1 MVIRESQ
8 KLICKPL
15 TQISISGGTER
26 RGQNSP
32 SLLMEEITFLLLLL
46 FWCWCVYHTQKS
58 IKIQWQRALR
68 HFTGVSPG
76 SAHQKLQGSSIH
88 SRITAKR
95 RGGKAQEKGTSLPFP
110 PLCLVPGP
118 YLAGGVCSQ
127 CFAEGQNSQ
136 SPDCRSCYSP
146 GGRSEFLLPA
156 EDVEKRECSLCLQ
169 HHTFPRILKSFNSR
183 TPCPQLI

>member
-15 TQISISGGTER
+15 TQISSSAGTGR

-32 SLLMEEITFLLLLL
+32 SVLMEKVTF
-46 FWCWCVYHTQKS
+46 FFNV
-58 IKIQWQRALR
+58 
-68 HFTGVSPG
+68 GVCILHRSPSKFNGRGHSDTSVG
-76 SAHQKLQGSSIH
+76 SALALLSRASCGGTRSSREFPDTAESQQREEGKGS
-88 SRITAKR
+88 
-95 RGGKAQEKGTSLPFP
+95 EKGHPSPISTSS
-110 PLCLVPGP
+110 LVPGP

-146 GGRSEFLLPA
+146 GGQSEFLLPT
-156 EDVEKRECSLCLQ
+156 EDVEKREGVLV
-169 HHTFPRILKSFNSR
+169 TN
-183 TPCPQLI
+183 

>member
-95 RGGKAQEKGTSLPFP
+95 RGGKAQIKGPPLPFP
-110 PLCLVPGP
+110 PLCLAPGP